1 MLLVCT
7 SCKRQYDTRDHTPGT
22 EFACACGATLV
33 VPEPKKRDV
42 QMQHCSSCGAGL
54 SPDAKFCSFCGAG
67 VSLAERGLGP
77 SCPHC
82 LTRLPKDA
90 AFCPGCGS
98 DVNVQPVRRALSSN
112 DCPRCESPLTEVT
125 ASGEGQQ
132 DVHFSE
138 CESCGGVWLDEET
151 VERLVKK
158 TEAGRPPL
166 PPSAGLRSGNTGS
179 KDDIRPVETVSYIPC
194 PVCQQLM
201 NRTNFGRVS
210 GIVLDRCRGHGYWF
224 DHEELQGV
232 LDFVDKGGL
241 DRTREREK
249 QDLEFKARQTEL
261 RENSIRSAE
270 RRQRGRRK
278 SSGWWGWDLLE
289 SGGSFFSDF

>member
-1 MLLVCT
+1 MLLACT
-7 SCKRQYDTRDHTPGT
+7 FCKRQYDIRDHRPGT
-22 EFACACGATLV
+22 ELACGCGVTLV
-33 VPEPKKRDV
+33 VPKATKRNV
-42 QMQHCSSCGAGL
+42 RMQHCSSCGAGL
-54 SPDAKFCSFCGAG
+54 APDSKFCSFCGAG

-77 SCPHC
+77 SCSQC

-90 AFCPGCGS
+90 AFCPSCGI
-98 DVNVQPVRRALSSN
+98 DVNVQPVRRALSTS
-112 DCPRCESPLTEVT
+112 DCPRCKSSLTEVT
-125 ASGEGQQ
+125 ATGESPQ

-138 CESCGGVWLDEET
+138 CESCGGVWLDEPT

-166 PPSAGLRSGNTGS
+166 PPSAGLRSGDKSSGS
-179 KDDIRPVETVSYIPC
+179 DVRPVETISYIPC
-194 PVCQQLM
+194 PVCHQLM

-232 LDFVDKGGL
+232 LDFVDRGGL

-249 QDLEFKARQTEL
+249 QDLEMKARQTE
-261 RENSIRSAE
+261 RQENSIRSAD
-270 RRQRGRRK
+270 RRSRGRRNN
-278 SSGWWGWDLLE
+278 SGWWGWDVLDL
-289 SGGSFFSDF
+289 GGRFFTDF